1 MGIKVVATNRKATH
15 DYRII
20 EKYESGIVLSGTEIK
35 SIRNSNLSISESRV
49 IINKGEAW
57 LIGCHVAEYKFDSS
71 SAIYDPI
78 RERKLL
84 LHKKQINRLGGAK
97 SQQGLTII
105 PLAVY
110 MKRNLVKIEIA
121 LARGKKK
128 FDKRASIKAV
138 SYTHLTLPTTPY
150 V

>member
-1 MGIKVVATNRKATH
+1 MSLAKNRKAYY
-15 DYRII
+15 DYEII
-20 EKYESGIVLSGTEIK
+20 DKFEAGIILNGPEIK

-71 SAIYDPI
+71 SANYDPI

-84 LHKKQINRLGGAK
+84 LHKKQIDRLGGTK

-105 PLAVY
+105 PLSVY
-110 MKRNLVKIEIA
+110 LKRNLVKIEIA

-128 FDKRASIKAV
+128 FDKRASIKEKDSNRDIARV
-138 SYTHLTLPTTPY
+138 LKNKNN
-150 V
+150 